1 MIYLRER
8 LTRFQQGEFHP
19 ERAGSMFYPGDA
31 RVPEA
36 LRTDEF
42 LLRPLRATDVTLD
55 YDAVISSRAELL
67 LGSGGTWPREGF
79 TLEENLAD
87 LERHEQ
93 EHRDR
98 VAFTYTVM
106 NPAET
111 ECLGC
116 LYIGPLERLL
126 GHDGGSGEYL
136 SDRTAYVSFW
146 VRQSRLADR
155 LDRRLLQA
163 LIPWFQH
170 EWAFLHIMFIAQKVE
185 ERYIRLFEEMGLR
198 FLYSLRPRQPFLD
211 VALAYLL
218 EPILNF

>member
-1 MIYLRER
+1 
-8 LTRFQQGEFHP
+8 
-19 ERAGSMFYPGDA
+19 MFYPGNA

-36 LRTDEF
+36 LATDEF
-42 LLRPLRATDVTLD
+42 LVRPLRASDVTLD

-87 LERHEQ
+87 LQRHEQ

-116 LYIGPLERLL
+116 IYIGPLERLL
-126 GHDGGSGEYL
+126 GQDGESGEYL

-146 VRQSRLADR
+146 VRHSRLADH

-163 LIPWFQH
+163 LIPWFQN
-170 EWAFLHIMFIAQKVE
+170 EWAFLHVLFIVQKIE
-185 ERYIRLFEEMGLR
+185 ERYIQLFEEMELR

-211 VALAYLL
+211 VVLAYLL
-218 EPILNF
+218 EPNLVMTTQNG

>member
-1 MIYLRER
+1 
-8 LTRFQQGEFHP
+8 
-19 ERAGSMFYPGDA
+19 MFYPSDA

-42 LLRPLRATDVTLD
+42 LVRPLRATDVALD

-67 LGSGGTWPREGF
+67 RGSGGTWPREGF
-79 TLEENLAD
+79 TLEENLVD
-87 LERHEQ
+87 LEQHER
-93 EHRDR
+93 EHHDR

-106 NPAET
+106 NPVET

-116 LYIGPLERLL
+116 IYIGPLEHLL

-136 SDRTAYVSFW
+136 SDGTAYVSFW
-146 VRQSRLADR
+146 VRESRLADH

-163 LIPWFQH
+163 LIPWFQN
-170 EWAFLHIMFIAQKVE
+170 EWAFLHVLFIAQKIE

-198 FLYSLRPRQPFLD
+198 FLYSFRPRQPFLD
-211 VALAYLL
+211 VVFAYLL
-218 EPILNF
+218 EPNLREQNI

>member
-1 MIYLRER
+1 
-8 LTRFQQGEFHP
+8 
-19 ERAGSMFYPGDA
+19 MFYPSDA
-31 RVPEA
+31 RVPEV

-42 LLRPLRATDVTLD
+42 LLRPLKATDVALD

-67 LGSGGTWPREGF
+67 RGSGGTWPREGF

-87 LERHEQ
+87 LEQHEQ

-98 VAFTYTVM
+98 VAFTYSVM

-126 GHDGGSGEYL
+126 GHDAGSGEYL
-136 SDRTAYVSFW
+136 SDSTAYVSFW
-146 VRQSRLADR
+146 VRQSRLADH

-163 LIPWFQH
+163 LIPWFH
-170 EWAFLHIMFIAQKVE
+170 NEWAFLHVLFIAQTIQ
-185 ERYIRLFEEMGLR
+185 ERQIRLFEEMGLR
-198 FLYSLRPRQPFLD
+198 FLYSFRPCQPFLD
-211 VALAYLL
+211 VVFAYLL
-218 EPILNF
+218 EPNLVRTTLNG

>member
-1 MIYLRER
+1 
-8 LTRFQQGEFHP
+8 
-19 ERAGSMFYPGDA
+19 MFYPGDA

-36 LRTDEF
+36 LWTDEF

-98 VAFTYTVM
+98 VAFTYTIM

-116 LYIGPLERLL
+116 IYIGPLEHIL
-126 GHDGGSGEYL
+126 GHDRGSGEYL
-136 SDRTAYVSFW
+136 SDSTAYVSFW

-163 LIPWFQH
+163 LIYWFQH
-170 EWAFLHIMFIAQKVE
+170 EWAFLHVLFIAQKVE
-185 ERYIRLFEEMGLR
+185 ERYTHLFEEMGLR
-198 FLYSLRPRQPFLD
+198 FLYSLSPRQSFLD

-218 EPILNF
+218 EPNLNF

>member
-1 MIYLRER
+1 
-8 LTRFQQGEFHP
+8 
-19 ERAGSMFYPGDA
+19 MFYPSDA
-31 RVPEA
+31 HVPEA

-42 LLRPLRATDVTLD
+42 LFRPLRATDVTLD
-55 YDAVISSRAELL
+55 YDAVIGSRAELL

-106 NPAET
+106 N
-111 ECLGC
+111 
-116 LYIGPLERLL
+116 
-126 GHDGGSGEYL
+126 
-136 SDRTAYVSFW
+136 YVSFW

-170 EWAFLHIMFIAQKVE
+170 EWAFLHVLFIAQKIE
-185 ERYIRLFEEMGLR
+185 ERYTQLFEEMGLR

-211 VALAYLL
+211 VVLAYLL
-218 EPILNF
+218 EPNLNF

>member
-1 MIYLRER
+1 
-8 LTRFQQGEFHP
+8 
-19 ERAGSMFYPGDA
+19 MFYPADA
-31 RVPEA
+31 HVPEA

-42 LLRPLRATDVTLD
+42 LVRPLRATDVILD

-93 EHRDR
+93 EHHER

-116 LYIGPLERLL
+116 IYIGPLTRIL
-126 GHDGGSGEYL
+126 GKDAGNSEYL
-136 SDRTAYVSFW
+136 SDRTAYVYFW
-146 VRQSRLADR
+146 VRQSRLAVH

-163 LIPWFQH
+163 LIPWFQN
-170 EWAFLHIMFIAQKVE
+170 EWAFLHVIFFAQNIE
-185 ERYIRLFEEMGLR
+185 ERYTRLYEEMGLR
-198 FLYSLRPRQPFLD
+198 FLYSLRPHQPLLD
-211 VALAYLL
+211 IASAYLI
-218 EPILNF
+218 EPNIVRS

>member
-1 MIYLRER
+1 
-8 LTRFQQGEFHP
+8 
-19 ERAGSMFYPGDA
+19 MFYPGNA
-31 RVPEA
+31 HVPEA

-42 LLRPLRATDVTLD
+42 LVRPLRATDVTLD

-67 LGSGGTWPREGF
+67 LGSGGAWPREGF
-79 TLEENLAD
+79 TLEQNLAD

-106 NPAET
+106 NQAET
-111 ECLGC
+111 QCLGC
-116 LYIGPLERLL
+116 IYIGPLERIL

-146 VRQSRLADR
+146 VRQSRLADY

-163 LIPWFQH
+163 LIPWFQNQ
-170 EWAFLHIMFIAQKVE
+170 WAFLHVLFIAQKVE
-185 ERYIRLFEEMGLR
+185 ERHIRLFEEMGLR
-198 FLYSLRPRQPFLD
+198 FLYSLRSRPPFLD
-211 VALAYLL
+211 VVPAYLL
-218 EPILNF
+218 AQQGESEQDD